1 MSLTALAFLLLF
13 GAGCS
18 AALFIRPIYGL
29 YLYIAVFYLDPPSR
43 WWSAGLPSLRWSLLA
58 AAVTLLAMFIHRD
71 SVKKGYSWTNST
83 IAKILILYT
92 VWMWIQ
98 WPWVISPLQLEGTIL
113 YTKYCVLFYLM
124 YQLIDS
130 EETFQQFCV
139 VHVMGCAYL
148 GWLIYLAPDAGRL
161 ESVGGSGIGNANT
174 LGMHIGTGLIIGG
187 FLLFTLQGW
196 IRWLVLA
203 VMPLIVNGI
212 FQTETRG
219 AFVGL
224 FVAGV
229 VAIYLKPKSIRK
241 KFYALAILG
250 VVASLSIANEALLSR
265 LSTMQAAV
273 DEEAGWDNSALS
285 RVAIAQSQLRIFADH
300 PFGVGHQGTAI
311 LSTQYIA
318 EEWLDPTV
326 NSRSSHNT
334 VLTVLVDQ
342 GLPGI
347 ILLTIL
353 AFHIIGTLRRLKA
366 LDRYGLPYRLAVFRA
381 MIGAVIASILAAG
394 MFAQYFKAEVL
405 IWALILLA
413 VLQRLSEDAQKTGGQ
428 LEGSAQAADSVSR
441 VDKRIR
447 SHA

>member
-1 MSLTALAFLLLF
+1 MSLTALAFLLMF

-18 AALFIRPIYGL
+18 AAIFLRPIYGL

-43 WWSAGLPSLRWSLLA
+43 WWSSGLPPMRWSLLA

-71 SVKKGYSWTNST
+71 SIKRDGSWIQSG
-83 IAKILILYT
+83 IGKILIIYT

-98 WPWVISPLQLEGTIL
+98 WPWVLSPLQLEGTIL

-124 YQLIDS
+124 YQLIDT
-130 EETFQQFCV
+130 EETFQQFCL
-139 VHVMGCAYL
+139 VHVLGCAYL

-174 LGMHIGTGLIIGG
+174 LGMHIGTGLIMGG

-196 IRWLVLA
+196 ARWLVIG

-224 FVAGV
+224 FVAGL
-229 VAIYLKPKSIRK
+229 VAIYLKPKKIRK

-250 VVASLSIANEALLSR
+250 VVGALSFVNEALLTR

-273 DEEAGWDNSALS
+273 DESAEWDNSALS
-285 RVAIAQSQLRIFADH
+285 RVATAKAQLEMFFDH
-300 PFGVGHQGTAI
+300 PLGVGHQGTAI
-311 LSTQYIA
+311 LSTEYIA
-318 EEWLDPTV
+318 EEWLDPGV
-326 NSRSSHNT
+326 NARASHNT

-347 ILLTIL
+347 ILFIIL
-353 AFHIIGTLRRLKA
+353 AFLIVRILRRLKA
-366 LDRYGLPYRLAVFRA
+366 LDRSGLPFRLAVFRA
-381 MIGAVIASILAAG
+381 MIGAVLASIITAG

-413 VLQRLSEDAQKTGGQ
+413 ILWRLSEDTRLGRQDGSSPEIRGSVKNLGQ
-428 LEGSAQAADSVSR
+428 
-441 VDKRIR
+441 RIG